1 MFPVGFALPTTRLYT
16 RHDQLVTFTKYFM
29 SEGTTRISGIKEI
42 SRASGAS
49 EKSNGTASAGGYR
62 G

>member
-1 MFPVGFALPTTRLYT
+1 M
-16 RHDQLVTFTKYFM
+16 
-29 SEGTTRISGIKEI
+29 RISGIIEI

-49 EKSNGTASAGGYR
+49 EESNGTPSAGGYR